1 MAPNGW
7 IKERLG
13 NVAYFKNGLNFTRD
27 DRGEIVKIVG
37 VGDFKDL
44 SELRN
49 TSKLDQVQISCK
61 LRDDELLKSG
71 DLLFVRSNGNK
82 NLIGRCLFFPK
93 VEEKIAYSGFTIRGR
108 VNTKKIYPQY
118 ASFLVRSSSV
128 KRQFAEG
135 GNGTNIS
142 NLSQQVLS
150 EVIFYL
156 PPLREQEKI
165 AKIIST
171 WEEAIKNTEALVK
184 NSLETK
190 NSLMLT
196 LLTGKKRLPNFY
208 KNWTEVKFG
217 QLFKER
223 IEAGN
228 SHLPLLSITSEG
240 GIISRADVGRK
251 DTSNDDKSKYLKIC
265 PGDIGY
271 NTMRMWQGVAGLSRI
286 EGIVS
291 PAYTVLIPQAD
302 VDPLYAAYLFKLPAL
317 IHIFYRHSQG
327 MVSDTW
333 NLKYSNFSKIK
344 WAIPAID
351 EQTAIASIL
360 AIADNEIANLK
371 DQLAYLKNEKSALMQ
386 QLLTGRRRVNVEI
399 V

>member
-1 MAPNGW
+1 MVPNGW
-7 IKERLG
+7 LKERLG
-13 NVAYFKNGLNFTRD
+13 NVASFKNGLNFTRD

-49 TSKLDQVQISCK
+49 TSQLDHVQISCK

-93 VEEKIAYSGFTIRGR
+93 IEEKIAYSGFTIRGR
-108 VNTKKIYPQY
+108 VNTNKILPQY
-118 ASFLVRSSSV
+118 ASFLVRSSFV

-150 EVIFYL
+150 EVSFYL

-165 AKIIST
+165 ARIIST
-171 WEEAIKNTEALVK
+171 WEESIQNTEALVQ

-190 NSLMLT
+190 KSLMST
-196 LLTGKKRLPNFY
+196 LLTGKKRLPGFNED
-208 KNWTEVKFG
+208 WTELKFG
-217 QLFKER
+217 QVFKER
-223 IEAGN
+223 IESGN

-271 NTMRMWQGVAGLSRI
+271 NTMRMWQGVAGLSRV

-302 VDPLYAAYLFKLPAL
+302 VDPLYTAYLFKLPAL

-333 NLKYSNFSKIK
+333 SLKYSNFSKIK
-344 WAIPAID
+344 WAMPAIE
-351 EQTAIASIL
+351 EQRAISSLL
-360 AIADNEIANLK
+360 AIADNELAILK

-399 V
+399 I